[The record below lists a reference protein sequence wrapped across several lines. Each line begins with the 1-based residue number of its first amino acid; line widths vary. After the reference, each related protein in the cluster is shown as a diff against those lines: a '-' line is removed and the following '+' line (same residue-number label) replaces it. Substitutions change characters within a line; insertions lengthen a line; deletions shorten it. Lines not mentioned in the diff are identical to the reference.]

1 MSAWLVP
8 CGDANQKIVAV
19 ACDDPKSEVFRNASR
34 KALCVLG
41 RHVQD
46 ALHVQDASFG
56 SRAHKVP
63 KKLLEAL
70 LQADPRNRER
80 HCLDV
85 AVVTVG
91 PVRGLQV
98 VGIGSNT
105 MKRERAVKAALV
117 LAVREGFAGIRPEAV
132 SPDLKTFLPT
142 LQLVGH
148 VGPPPL
154 QKVEKAT
161 QPMGMSNENDR
172 LVAAEGREAAQQ
184 ARRLV
189 APPYPCARPEDDVPN
204 QKLHAP
210 ATASIRRPD
219 PDHGAV
225 GKQSILNIPVDEV
238 LYTQESCGT
247 LFSDGQ
253 RSLQQLVE
261 ELVEG
266 RHDPLT
272 SEFLWLEAVSKRG
285 KLFSNDNRRLW
296 CLKEYQRRC
305 GREVWI
311 RIRVEKLPPAARR
324 FVERYDPVKWQE
336 KTSASFGAR
345 AFDEYSSLFDST
357 GEVLK
362 DDRFIRAVPTDK
374 RLPTMLLQINNV
386 TTKALRLPGK
396 LDRFQLWPMQIQ
408 VWNETSKHPLCRLQG
423 SCLGRAGSLEAEER
437 HALIANELDSHDVD
451 FCEEELDEVD
461 QIVQA
466 AQRDFESEAASR
478 MDLRQKRIFTIDPA
492 TAKDLDDA
500 IHVEDLK
507 GKGQIEVG
515 VHIADVAHFLKL
527 GSITD
532 EEARRRTTSVYLI
545 GRVLPMLPHGLCN
558 YLCSLNP
565 NEPKLAFS
573 AFFRLCKRTGQ
584 LIENPA
590 PWFAKTAIS
599 SVCRLNYEQ
608 AQDIIDDLDIEEE
621 DRPLV
626 HGGYTWQQIKDD
638 ILLLYEVCGKV
649 RHGRLTGG
657 AMTISKTKMVFH
669 TRDSEDGIP
678 TGYHLE
684 SHSASHWVIEELMLL
699 ANRCVA
705 KRLAMSELSE
715 VAVLRNHKPPDLKKA
730 ETLQKLMRERLGIK
744 DFSMSS
750 AFAIYKSC
758 QDIYQ
763 KHGKMLG
770 LCVEMMIMRAG
781 MKQAEYFLYGVVEE
795 EEEEHCPHHF
805 ALNFDYYTHF
815 TSPIRRYP
823 DVMVHRVLCALLD
836 RQMEPRG
843 PAEEGEE
850 EGPAFFQTRDE
861 AKEQVK
867 ICNEKKMN
875 SRRCQ
880 EQLDRAVFCIYLRSM
895 KSWCYTVGTILA
907 MTRNERDGD
916 SLTVYCSQ
924 LGRESKVT
932 LCRASAEE
940 DNVELFRNGVDDE
953 LLLPDNWEWL
963 GRGAIQITWR
973 SREDKEEVQKLQTL
987 SCIPIVIIPTN
998 TVPIDYALFVVSP
1011 FHKKYSEVKADIKES
1026 EFDGFTWTEEDEEGV
1041 DVVYNEGIV
1050 MQLGSRLVLLSELL
1064 WMELLNDGGG
1074 VLRLRK
1080 GRLGSPAPH
1089 RVRRA
1094 SMEGPPFAGLRETS
1108 GANGGKSSSPST
1120 PKQIESPVQRSVDGN
1135 PGRKSMVNVNS
1146 EFVKGKPT
1154 KHSATHGCRGKL
1166 AKLLQSS
1173 QLMNIMA
1180 MVILVDALVTV
1191 VDVDARAAGNEPP
1204 RAMMA
1209 LSDICLC
1216 MYTAELLAMIFV
1228 GGLRI
1233 FLSWMPLL
1241 DLLIVLCG
1249 YAEMV
1254 MASFLT
1260 PEEVGAMSLL
1270 RALRLVR
1277 ISRLMRLLRKSR
1289 SLKELQKLATMMT
1302 TCFKALLWSFLLC
1315 FVIMTLW
1322 AMLMVEML
1330 HPLIK
1335 DNPDFASC
1343 GDLCL
1348 EATSSVMRANLL
1360 LFQTVIAGDSW
1371 GLIAVPLILKH
1382 PETAIIFVLSL
1393 LTLVF
1398 GVLNLIVAVVIDM
1411 FAEARE
1417 RDMVNLAEELEYELE
1432 DDKKYLQKLFD
1443 RMDAN
1448 NDGELCF
1455 EELMAGAGRDPEF
1468 QSRLR
1473 VMDIDQADLQM
1484 LFDMV
1489 DLNGDGMIQP
1499 TEFIGPLSRWARDS
1513 KTAPRF
1519 VKYNLMKMQAQQE
1532 ELFYLS
1538 DFYLRSLSD
1547 RLDTLTSKMCPDE
1560 RDSEGNATP
1569 RSGTSEAEVHSMA
1582 ESEVIE
1588 PPAASA
1594 PVFPP
1599 FPSHPRTESPA
1610 DPADL
1615 GKQLAGLPVEHV
1627 EEAPLQHS
1635 EDLVRQLRGELSRT
1649 ERHLQASMEESL
1661 KRSVAKIEGLL
1672 KENACVSSPDFGP
1685 RPLRSSVPH
1694 AFGRKSITLHHE
1706 KVHLPTFE
1714 GRHFPHKFEALGQP
1728 PVKDLVAQP
1737 KPGE

>member
-1 MSAWLVP
+1 MAEGYMATATLAP
-8 CGDANQKIVAV
+8 
-19 ACDDPKSEVFRNASR
+19 PKSEEDHDQAAALASGPGACIAGTSAAAPSTAAKGRRKVFDAHLDQDTIEAGLATG
-34 KALCVLG
+34 ALIRGILRV
-41 RHVQD
+41 
-46 ALHVQDASFG
+46 SG
-56 SRAHKVP
+56 S
-63 KKLLEAL
+63 KLSIAFVRPEGARSDDRDLVVRGS
-70 LQADPRNRER
+70 QHRNRAV
-80 HCLDV
+80 HGDV
-85 AVVTVG
+85 VIV
-91 PVRGLQV
+91 
-98 VGIGSNT
+98 
-105 MKRERAVKAALV
+105 
-117 LAVREGFAGIRPEAV
+117 
-132 SPDLKTFLPT
+132 
-142 LQLVGH
+142 
-148 VGPPPL
+148 
-154 QKVEKAT
+154 
-161 QPMGMSNENDR
+161 QPI
-172 LVAAEGREAAQQ
+172 LYGRQEESSSEEEAA
-184 ARRLV
+184 
-189 APPYPCARPEDDVPN
+189 
-204 QKLHAP
+204 
-210 ATASIRRPD
+210 
-219 PDHGAV
+219 
-225 GKQSILNIPVDEV
+225 
-238 LYTQESCGT
+238 
-247 LFSDGQ
+247 
-253 RSLQQLVE
+253 
-261 ELVEG
+261 
-266 RHDPLT
+266 
-272 SEFLWLEAVSKRG
+272 
-285 KLFSNDNRRLW
+285 
-296 CLKEYQRRC
+296 
-305 GREVWI
+305 
-311 RIRVEKLPPAARR
+311 PPAAIPCSDSEEEEI
-324 FVERYDPVKWQE
+324 VLNKPHL
-336 KTSASFGAR
+336 AGAAR
-345 AFDEYSSLFDST
+345 AAPKSSEQEVQMAKVVAIAEKKGQGRVIVCTLHPDRDKKDST

-386 TTKALRLPGK
+386 TNKALRLPGK

-408 VWNETSKHPLCRLQG
+408 VWNESSKHPLCRLQG

-461 QIVQA
+461 QIVKA

-527 GSITD
+527 GTITD

-590 PWFAKTAIS
+590 PRFAKTAIS

-608 AQDIIDDLDIEEE
+608 AQDIIDDLDIEEA

-669 TRDSEDGIP
+669 TRDSEDSSHESAKMRIVATVKLQDGIP

-715 VAVLRNHKPPDLKKA
+715 VAVLRNHKPPDMKKA

-758 QDIYQ
+758 QDIYR

-836 RQMEPRG
+836 RQMEARG

-940 DNVELFRNGVDDE
+940 DNVELFRNGRE
-953 LLLPDNWEWL
+953 LRKLLPDNWEWL

-987 SCIPIVIIPTN
+987 SCIPTLVSVTKW
-998 TVPIDYALFVVSP
+998 VPIDYALFVVSP

-1041 DVVYNEGIV
+1041 DVVYDEGQGAQPRAV
-1050 MQLGSRLVLLSELL
+1050 SCFFFWAGWNELL
-1064 WMELLNDGGG
+1064 WMELLSDGGA
-1074 VLRLRK
+1074 VLRQRPCFQGNL
-1080 GRLGSPAPH
+1080 
-1089 RVRRA
+1089 
-1094 SMEGPPFAGLRETS
+1094 FADPR
-1108 GANGGKSSSPST
+1108 
-1120 PKQIESPVQRSVDGN
+1120 
-1135 PGRKSMVNVNS
+1135 VNS

-1166 AKLLQSS
+1166 AKVLQSS

-1180 MVILVDALVTV
+1180 LVILIDALVTV

-1204 RAMMA
+1204 RAMMV

-1233 FLSWMPLL
+1233 FLNWMPLL

-1254 MASFLT
+1254 MANFLT

-1538 DFYLRSLSD
+1538 DFYLRSLSE
-1547 RLDTLTSKMCPDE
+1547 RLDTLTSKMCPNDE
-1560 RDSEGNATP
+1560 GHDTP
-1569 RSGTSEAEVHSMA
+1569 RSGTSDAEVHSMA

-1599 FPSHPRTESPA
+1599 FPHHPRTESPT

-1615 GKQLAGLPVEHV
+1615 GKQLASLPVEHV
-1627 EEAPLQHS
+1627 EEGFL

-1649 ERHLQASMEESL
+1649 ERYLQATMEESL
-1661 KRSVAKIEGLL
+1661 KKSVAKIEGLL
-1672 KENACVSSPDFGP
+1672 KENARVSSPDFPP
-1685 RPLRSSVPH
+1685 RPPS
-1694 AFGRKSITLHHE
+1694 KE
-1706 KVHLPTFE
+1706 
-1714 GRHFPHKFEALGQP
+1714 FPHKFEALGKP
-1728 PVKDLVAQP
+1728 PVKDLAVIVYFVLAQAAP
-1737 KPGE
+1737 ET

>member
-1 MSAWLVP
+1 
-8 CGDANQKIVAV
+8 
-19 ACDDPKSEVFRNASR
+19 
-34 KALCVLG
+34 
-41 RHVQD
+41 
-46 ALHVQDASFG
+46 
-56 SRAHKVP
+56 
-63 KKLLEAL
+63 
-70 LQADPRNRER
+70 
-80 HCLDV
+80 
-85 AVVTVG
+85 
-91 PVRGLQV
+91 
-98 VGIGSNT
+98 
-105 MKRERAVKAALV
+105 
-117 LAVREGFAGIRPEAV
+117 
-132 SPDLKTFLPT
+132 
-142 LQLVGH
+142 
-148 VGPPPL
+148 
-154 QKVEKAT
+154 
-161 QPMGMSNENDR
+161 
-172 LVAAEGREAAQQ
+172 
-184 ARRLV
+184 
-189 APPYPCARPEDDVPN
+189 
-204 QKLHAP
+204 
-210 ATASIRRPD
+210 
-219 PDHGAV
+219 
-225 GKQSILNIPVDEV
+225 
-238 LYTQESCGT
+238 
-247 LFSDGQ
+247 
-253 RSLQQLVE
+253 
-261 ELVEG
+261 
-266 RHDPLT
+266 
-272 SEFLWLEAVSKRG
+272 
-285 KLFSNDNRRLW
+285 
-296 CLKEYQRRC
+296 
-305 GREVWI
+305 
-311 RIRVEKLPPAARR
+311 
-324 FVERYDPVKWQE
+324 
-336 KTSASFGAR
+336 
-345 AFDEYSSLFDST
+345 
-357 GEVLK
+357 
-362 DDRFIRAVPTDK
+362 
-374 RLPTMLLQINNV
+374 
-386 TTKALRLPGK
+386 
-396 LDRFQLWPMQIQ
+396 
-408 VWNETSKHPLCRLQG
+408 
-423 SCLGRAGSLEAEER
+423 
-437 HALIANELDSHDVD
+437 
-451 FCEEELDEVD
+451 
-461 QIVQA
+461 
-466 AQRDFESEAASR
+466 
-478 MDLRQKRIFTIDPA
+478 
-492 TAKDLDDA
+492 
-500 IHVEDLK
+500 
-507 GKGQIEVG
+507 
-515 VHIADVAHFLKL
+515 
-527 GSITD
+527 
-532 EEARRRTTSVYLI
+532 
-545 GRVLPMLPHGLCN
+545 
-558 YLCSLNP
+558 
-565 NEPKLAFS
+565 
-573 AFFRLCKRTGQ
+573 
-584 LIENPA
+584 
-590 PWFAKTAIS
+590 
-599 SVCRLNYEQ
+599 
-608 AQDIIDDLDIEEE
+608 
-621 DRPLV
+621 
-626 HGGYTWQQIKDD
+626 
-638 ILLLYEVCGKV
+638 
-649 RHGRLTGG
+649 
-657 AMTISKTKMVFH
+657 MVFH

-1041 DVVYNEGIV
+1041 DVVYDEGRGA
-1050 MQLGSRLVLLSELL
+1050 QSWERCRALFCELL
-1064 WMELLNDGGG
+1064 WMELLSDGG
-1074 VLRLRK
+1074 
-1080 GRLGSPAPH
+1080 
-1089 RVRRA
+1089 
-1094 SMEGPPFAGLRETS
+1094 
-1108 GANGGKSSSPST
+1108 SSPST

-1135 PGRKSMVNVNS
+1135 PGRKSMVNALPAARRAGGVWHRSAGGGKKKSQVNS

-1154 KHSATHGCRGKL
+1154 KQSATHGCRGKL
-1166 AKLLQSS
+1166 AKVLQSS

-1180 MVILVDALVTV
+1180 LVILVDALVTV

-1233 FLSWMPLL
+1233 FLNWMPLL

-1254 MASFLT
+1254 MANFLT

-1547 RLDTLTSKMCPDE
+1547 RLDTLTSKMCPNG
-1560 RDSEGNATP
+1560 SEGDATP
-1569 RSGTSEAEVHSMA
+1569 RSVSKSDAEVHSVP

-1599 FPSHPRTESPA
+1599 FPSHPRTEPPI
-1610 DPADL
+1610 DPSDL
-1615 GKQLAGLPVEHV
+1615 GKQLASLPAEHV
-1627 EEAPLQHS
+1627 EDDPLQHS
-1635 EDLVRQLRGELSRT
+1635 EDLVRHLRSELSRT
-1649 ERHLQASMEESL
+1649 ERYLHASMEESL

-1672 KENACVSSPDFGP
+1672 KENARVSSGP
-1685 RPLRSSVPH
+1685 EFPPAAARPLRSSVPH

-1706 KVHLPTFE
+1706 KLHLPTFE
-1714 GRHFPHKFEALGQP
+1714 GKQFPHKFEALGKP
-1728 PVKDLVAQP
+1728 PVKDLAAQP
-1737 KPGE
+1737 KPGVNYSPLRAMGERWLSDHPLLSCNSALAGSVWPLAVVVAFLTLAPSFVPAANKAEPQPPQQASFGILGWVHELNQFGLAETSVFAIFFLGFFIAGLVRMFNATRLPLASGCFALDSDRLESCELEMNVAALEMRSEDGAPICNDPPDAGQQDWPLAVVVAFLTLAPSFVPAANKVEPSLRGSAVLTSGAAAALIGSVPEPAHAFSETELNQFGLVFAIFFLGFFIAGLVRMFNATRLPLASGCFALDSDRQLLAPSTQRSVCGSHVVFQLRLESCELEMNVAALEIRFLS